1 MLLDQ
6 GLDFRNLLWLQTEV
20 AGQLHGRIDPELR
33 FAIGMLN
40 VNVSS
45 SFLTGKE
52 VKPISLDPQD
62 RRTHRTSIAE
72 ATPAEDIATT
82 RCRELSIN
90 RIAAI
95 REEAG
100 TGNSCSIMSGA
111 AHSARGAAALQT
123 LELLQPGRSRQ
134 NSILPPTLNSRAA
147 IIWFGR
153 RNAGPNVALAERTAA
168 ELNKL

>member
-1 MLLDQ
+1 MVASRNQGKSLKGTNSSRSSTNSQNPCGETLVTSAGEVLGPGGADLIKMLLDQ

-82 RCRELSIN
+82 
-90 RIAAI
+90 
-95 REEAG
+95 
-100 TGNSCSIMSGA
+100 
-111 AHSARGAAALQT
+111 
-123 LELLQPGRSRQ
+123 
-134 NSILPPTLNSRAA
+134 
-147 IIWFGR
+147 
-153 RNAGPNVALAERTAA
+153 
-168 ELNKL
+168 